1 MKKGNIVALSIIV
14 IFACLLAVPLMTME
28 DVPILKVTAV
38 VSVTD
43 GSPEIKNVTVD
54 QEMVNPLKALG
65 RNSNAGFPGV
75 EAKAIINFGS
85 GGVSDWGVKDYRGN
99 GTYEFVIGFS
109 RGVMLER
116 GDHVRV
122 IVKVVDEKEAIG
134 LLRQRGQLYIVS
146 LV

>member
-14 IFACLLAVPLMTME
+14 IFTGLLAIPLITME

-54 QEMVNPLKALG
+54 PEMVNPLKALG

-85 GGVSDWGVKDYRGN
+85 GGVSDWGVKDYHGS

-122 IVKVVDEKEAIG
+122 IVKVVDEKGNTYPLASATKDIIWE
-134 LLRQRGQLYIVS
+134 
-146 LV
+146 